1 MSGDAGAPAA
11 ATAVGSV
18 GSVGSTGSARSAA
31 GPATAGASLAG
42 EPDGRV
48 VPVAR
53 YAALG
58 LAGATAVVLAANP
71 ATRWYASQRRHED
84 PDYPA
89 TIPLLFDV
97 NTEAT
102 VPTWYSAGLLL
113 AVAAVAGLVAAVSRA
128 AAARGAWR
136 WLLLGAVFVAM
147 SLDESVALHERLG
160 DLVSDTLDVDD
171 QGPLR
176 NPWIV
181 AGIVP
186 GLALGFLTARAVAT
200 LPGRTRRWVVVG
212 LATYLGG
219 ALGLEGLSG
228 VVLDAHGNG
237 FWYAAVTGAEEGA
250 EMAGAVVLCYALLA
264 AVEVRV
270 REGSVRLAL
279 ADRAGAPPA
288 PAPTAPS

>member
-11 ATAVGSV
+11 AAAIGSPGPVGPGV
-18 GSVGSTGSARSAA
+18 SAPLAA
-31 GPATAGASLAG
+31 GAVTSHPG

-71 ATRWYASQRRHED
+71 ATRWYASQRRDDD

-113 AVAAVAGLVAAVSRA
+113 AVATIAGLVAAVSRA

-160 DLVSDTLDVDD
+160 ELVSDTLDVDD

-228 VVLDAHGNG
+228 VVLDAQGNG
-237 FWYAAVTGAEEGA
+237 FWYAAVTWAEEGA

-279 ADRAGAPPA
+279 THRAGAPRA

>member
-1 MSGDAGAPAA
+1 MPAA
-11 ATAVGSV
+11 AAVGAGV
-18 GSVGSTGSARSAA
+18 GSAGVGGAGAGPGVADASDAGSAEATGSAA
-31 GPATAGASLAG
+31 GVPG
-42 EPDGRV
+42 GRI

-53 YAALG
+53 QAALA
-58 LAGATAVVLAANP
+58 LAATTAVVLAANP
-71 ATRWYASQRRHED
+71 VTRWYASERRDED

-89 TIPLLFDV
+89 TVPLLFDV

-113 AVAAVAGLVAAVSRA
+113 AVAAIAGLVAAVSRA
-128 AAARGAWR
+128 ATIRGAWR

-160 DLVSDTLDVDD
+160 EVVPGTLDIDEE
-171 QGPLR
+171 GPLR
-176 NPWIV
+176 NPWVV

-186 GLALGFLTARAVAT
+186 GLALGLLTARAVAT

-212 LATYLGG
+212 LGTYLGG
-219 ALGLEGLSG
+219 ALALEGLSG

-237 FWYAAVTGAEEGA
+237 FWYAAVTWAEEGA

-279 ADRAGAPPA
+279 APREGVPPA
-288 PAPTAPS
+288 GS